1 MEVYWYLFDKF
12 KNNLVF
18 NNLILREFVFNL
30 LNMSRLIVMFIVFL
44 DVKYKVLVVFIKVI
58 LEVCL
63 CIFEYFVCFLVFW
76 YMNIWVVL
84 YLMLKFIGFYGLRI

>member
-44 DVKYKVLVVFIKVI
+44 DVKFKVLVVFIKVI

-63 CIFEYFVCFLVFW
+63 FIFEYFVCFLVFW
-76 YMNIWVVL
+76 YLNIWVVL

>member
-30 LNMSRLIVMFIVFL
+30 LNMSRLIVTFIVFL
-44 DVKYKVLVVFIKVI
+44 DVKFKVLVVFIKVI

-76 YMNIWVVL
+76 YMNMVYEL
-84 YLMLKFIGFYGLRI
+84 Y

>member
-1 MEVYWYLFDKF
+1 M
-12 KNNLVF
+12 
-18 NNLILREFVFNL
+18 FNL
-30 LNMSRLIVMFIVFL
+30 LNMSRLIVTFIVFL

-76 YMNIWVVL
+76 YMNICIVFNVKVYWVL
-84 YLMLKFIGFYGLRI
+84 WFKNLI